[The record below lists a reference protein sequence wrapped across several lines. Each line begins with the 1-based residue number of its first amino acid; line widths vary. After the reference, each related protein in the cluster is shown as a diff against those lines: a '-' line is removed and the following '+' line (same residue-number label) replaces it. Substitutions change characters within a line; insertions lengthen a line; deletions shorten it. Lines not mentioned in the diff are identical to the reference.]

1 MVFDPLCVARAS
13 GCEHLGT
20 LLLPTS
26 RMLASL
32 DDLRP
37 KLPSLDLFELRAEG
51 TNRILSLAPFQG

>member
-37 KLPSLDLFELRAEG
+37 KLPSLNSVRAHP
-51 TNRILSLAPFQG
+51 T